1 MMHISGRPAGVF
13 DVMHFS
19 CIKQWLR
26 QSVAA
31 VQTRRSASDMQAS
44 CINAELSAPASE
56 MCITEGGALRRSPPR
71 RRHLGASLTP

>member
-44 CINAELSAPASE
+44 CINAECSGPASE
-56 MCITEGGALRRSPPR
+56 MCITEGGGAAPKSPAAPAPR
-71 RRHLGASLTP
+71 R